1 MDKCSYLGDI
11 DMTFGIY
18 VIGFLLVI
26 AGVAW
31 GLSVA
36 HVKTLYIV
44 ITCLILLG
52 LGLAT
57 GATRTRAKDPSG

>member
-1 MDKCSYLGDI
+1 
-11 DMTFGIY
+11 MTFGIY
-18 VIGFLLVI
+18 VIGFVLVI